1 MSVFSIIGILY
12 LYKLTKLIDTKRCD
26 ERLRYRWD
34 FNNDGIFDTA
44 YIDTPTTTHFYTTT
58 GQQKITLEVSKASLV
73 SSATKTVLVINPSCK
88 QYADLTKDNKV
99 DIYDLLEILKI
110 LKTKENSADVD
121 QNGKTDI
128 YDLLKLLN
136 YLKSGEC
143 V

>member
-1 MSVFSIIGILY
+1 M
-12 LYKLTKLIDTKRCD
+12 
-26 ERLRYRWD
+26 
-34 FNNDGIFDTA
+34 
-44 YIDTPTTTHFYTTT
+44 
-58 GQQKITLEVSKASLV
+58 EVSKASLV
-73 SSATKTVLVINPSCK
+73 SSATKTVLIINPSCK